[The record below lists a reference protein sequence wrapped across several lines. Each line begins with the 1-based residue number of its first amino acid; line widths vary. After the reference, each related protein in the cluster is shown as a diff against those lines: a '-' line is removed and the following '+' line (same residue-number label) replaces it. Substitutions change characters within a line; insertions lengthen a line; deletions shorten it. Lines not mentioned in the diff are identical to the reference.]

1 MSTAISNLRDE
12 TISQARIEAQRVLK
26 WADEAD
32 FSLSVSGMGSEQMGD
47 ALNQVISRVLRALA
61 QGQSIDIQPVPRDL
75 TTTVAAQRIGISR
88 PMLMKAIRSGELPAH
103 KVGSHFRIRP
113 EDADTFRKNLLAQKV
128 AENKRELQELWAFEE
143 ENNLDEILGGP
154 AW

>member
-113 EDADTFRKNLLAQKV
+113 EDADKFRKNLLAQKV
-128 AENKRELQELWAFEE
+128 AESKQALRELWAFEE